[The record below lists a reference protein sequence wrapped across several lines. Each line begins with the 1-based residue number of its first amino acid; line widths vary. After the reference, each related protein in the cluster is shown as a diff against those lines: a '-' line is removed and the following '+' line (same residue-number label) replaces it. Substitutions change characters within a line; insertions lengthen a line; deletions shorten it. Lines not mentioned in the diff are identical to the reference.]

1 MEQKSLNSRNIVE
14 LDEYELFH
22 AATAG
27 VQRRISSL
35 KKNRPQLYGADERRN
50 YWEIDIIGMMG
61 EYAVSKYLNIH
72 WQPATNK
79 RLADLPGDVG
89 RYEVR
94 SSTWPD
100 AHLLVR
106 EADKDKSPYILAI
119 VHESSVDLRG
129 FKFGVDAKQPEYHR
143 ERQTYWVPQA
153 DLEPMAMLPFL
164 LG

>member
-1 MEQKSLNSRNIVE
+1 MEPKSSTSTVTVE
-14 LDEYELFH
+14 LDEYEMFH
-22 AATAG
+22 AAVAG

-50 YWEIDIIGMMG
+50 FWEIDIVGMMG

-79 RLADLPGDVG
+79 RLSELPGDVG

-94 SSTWPD
+94 SSTWSD

-106 EADKDKSPYILAI
+106 EADRAESPYILAI
-119 VHESSVDLRG
+119 VKESSVDLRG
-129 FKFGVDAKQPEYHR
+129 FKTGADAKQDRYLR

-153 DLEPMAMLPFL
+153 DLDPMGMLPFL
-164 LG
+164 IG